1 MNDDGGRPEAG
12 PAWELPASIEAAWGL
27 RERPHKGPKPGL
39 SLQRIVEAGVKIAQS
54 EGLAAVS
61 MSRVAAELGSATIS
75 LYRYVKAKDELVAL
89 MVDSAWGPAP
99 EAVPGE
105 GWRKGLSRWAWA
117 MRAAMHANAWA
128 LQVPISGLPVRPS
141 EVAWFE
147 RGLASLAGTS
157 LSESQK
163 ASVIMLISGYVRT
176 EAITGTD
183 IARAIASSGLSPD
196 DWMVSYARM
205 LARLTDP
212 VRYPAITRFIASG
225 VFDVHDGPDDEFI
238 FSLERILDGIDAL
251 VRAQPAPPP
260 ETGPASPGPEAQASG
275 R

>member
-1 MNDDGGRPEAG
+1 MNDDGARPRARPTG
-12 PAWELPASIEAAWGL
+12 GLPASIEAAWGL

-39 SLQRIVEAGVKIAQS
+39 SLRRIVEAGLKLAQA
-54 EGLAAVS
+54 EGLGAVS
-61 MSRVAAELGSATIS
+61 MSRVAAELGSAPMS
-75 LYRYVKAKDELVAL
+75 LYRYVSAKDELIAL
-89 MVDSAWGPAP
+89 MVDAAWGPAP

-105 GWRKGLSRWAWA
+105 GWRKGLSRWAWS

-128 LQVPISGLPVRPS
+128 TQVPISGLPVLPN

-147 RGLASLAGTS
+147 QGLAVLAGTS
-157 LSESQK
+157 LTETQK

-196 DWMVSYARM
+196 DWMASYGRM
-205 LARLTDP
+205 LATVTDP
-212 VRYPAITRFIASG
+212 VRYPAITKFVAAG

-238 FSLERILDGIDAL
+238 FSLERILDGIEVL
-251 VRAQPAPPP
+251 VRAQSAA
-260 ETGPASPGPEAQASG
+260 GPASPGPEAQASG